1 MKKTLSSILASLIM
15 AMIACQSVCALA
27 PQKRDGVIFSG
38 NTSYGKRI
46 ALTFDDGP
54 HPSKTKKILD
64 ILDKYDVKAT
74 FFIIGS
80 NAEYYPD
87 IVAQEVARGHEV
99 ANHSY
104 SHTNLSKCT
113 AEQIKREIELA
124 DRAIEKA
131 SGVKPRLFRPP
142 EGAYS
147 ENSVK
152 IARELGKNTIIWTVD
167 TMDWANRT
175 ADDIIKNI
183 KSNVR
188 SGSIILFHDFTS
200 PKAHTIEA
208 LETIIPYLKSQ
219 GFEFVTVSDFLPIS

>member
-1 MKKTLSSILASLIM
+1 MKKIILFILSSL
-15 AMIACQSVCALA
+15 MIALTVCQSVCASA
-27 PQKRDGVIFSG
+27 PPRKDGVIFSG
-38 NTSYGKRI
+38 NTSCGKRI

-64 ILDKYDVKAT
+64 ILDKYGVKAT
-74 FFIIGS
+74 FFIVGT
-80 NAEYYPD
+80 NAEYYPN

-113 AEQIKREIELA
+113 PEQIKKEIELA

-131 SGVKPRLFRPP
+131 SGVRPRLFRPP

-152 IARELGKNTIIWTVD
+152 IAREFGKNTIIWTVD

-200 PKAHTIEA
+200 SKAHTIEA
-208 LETIIPYLKSQ
+208 LEVIIPYLRSQ
-219 GFEFVTVSDFLPIS
+219 GYEFVTVSDFLPIS

>member
-1 MKKTLSSILASLIM
+1 MKKAILFILASAIF
-15 AMIACQSVCALA
+15 AATVCQSVCASA
-27 PQKRDGVIFSG
+27 PPQKNGVIFSG
-38 NTSYGKRI
+38 NTSYGKKI

-54 HPSKTKKILD
+54 HPTKTEKILD
-64 ILDKYDVKAT
+64 ILDRYDVKAT

-80 NAEYYPD
+80 NAEYHPE
-87 IVAQEVARGHEV
+87 IVAQEVLRGHEV

-113 AEQIKREIELA
+113 PEQIKKEIDLA

-131 SGVKPRLFRPP
+131 AGIRPKLFRPP

-152 IARELGKNTIIWTVD
+152 IAGELGKNTIIWTVD
-167 TMDWANRT
+167 TMDWANRS
-175 ADDIIKNI
+175 ADDIVKNI
-183 KSNVR
+183 KENVR

-200 PKAHTIEA
+200 AKAHTIEA
-208 LETIIPYLKSQ
+208 LEIIIPYLKSQ
-219 GFEFVTVSDFLPIS
+219 GYEFVTVSDFIPMS